1 MPRLRGCRNL
11 KLGSDNYGT
20 SKNSTLKSQ
29 KINFDRA
36 KHTNLCIKRNQTL
49 NVLTI
54 SFRVNTD
61 WLWDNFP
68 NERRFASMIFIAD
81 NILVPEVIQAIYKVH
96 KSVDEGVTPGEIR
109 YAVVYII

>member
-1 MPRLRGCRNL
+1 MERPKIPRNL
-11 KLGSDNYGT
+11 
-20 SKNSTLKSQ
+20 TLCVFKT
-29 KINFDRA
+29 K
-36 KHTNLCIKRNQTL
+36 TNTHPVYILM
-49 NVLTI
+49 I

-96 KSVDEGVTPGEIR
+96 KSVDELVTPGEIR
-109 YAVVYII
+109 YALTFQSR

>member
-1 MPRLRGCRNL
+1 M
-11 KLGSDNYGT
+11 
-20 SKNSTLKSQ
+20 
-29 KINFDRA
+29 
-36 KHTNLCIKRNQTL
+36 
-49 NVLTI
+49 I

-96 KSVDEGVTPGEIR
+96 KSVDELVTPGEIR
-109 YAVVYII
+109 YALTF